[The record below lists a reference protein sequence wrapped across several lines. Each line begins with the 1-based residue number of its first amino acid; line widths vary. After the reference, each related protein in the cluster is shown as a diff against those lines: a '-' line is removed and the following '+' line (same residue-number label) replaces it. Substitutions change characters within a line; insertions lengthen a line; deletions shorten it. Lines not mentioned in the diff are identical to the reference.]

1 VPITAIL
8 LTDDSS
14 MNSIKILTY

>member
-8 LTDDSS
+8 
-14 MNSIKILTY
+14 SIAVL